1 MRRSARWFV
10 GLLGGLVL
18 VFGLACLNYTKA
30 EGLEHHREVARQHGW
45 PPPDATIFYAGVG
58 SVVVGATAVGFVA
71 GRGRRQ

>member
-1 MRRSARWFV
+1 
-10 GLLGGLVL
+10 
-18 VFGLACLNYTKA
+18 
-30 EGLEHHREVARQHGW
+30 LEHHREVARQHGW